1 MRYPKYILDQANM
14 DSDEKWRIAAEVP
27 VEFEFQK
34 MKMDWEEFH
43 AARSRSRST
52 QKPYK
57 PCSGEVLI

>member
-1 MRYPKYILDQANM
+1 M

-57 PCSGEVLI
+57 PYSGEVLI